1 MIWTNG
7 RTASKI
13 DIPECITQLLVS
25 YSRALLLISIQKLTA
40 FPWLTSFA
48 GLKLGFP
55 LFKTFIVKHIRL
67 RMIDISKCNSFII
80 LFYLWMGETFQNF
93 NCMDFNE
100 KRIGKSRKWSK

>member
-1 MIWTNG
+1 MTLEIAFFYMIWTNG

-25 YSRALLLISIQKLTA
+25 YSRALLLISIQKLAA

-55 LFKTFIVKHIRL
+55 LFTIMRATDNNVLQITPQPKHDIRL
-67 RMIDISKCNSFII
+67 
-80 LFYLWMGETFQNF
+80 
-93 NCMDFNE
+93 
-100 KRIGKSRKWSK
+100 